1 MPGLSGDSVVG
12 VTSFGP
18 SDCRAPYSYYTRV
31 EDHLPWLKEKLA
43 LPIPAAPSGSSDSQA
58 SSGSAVDALL
68 AIASNVADWLS
79 SVPSRRQPAS

>member
-1 MPGLSGDSVVG
+1 MLPDLSGDSVVG

-43 LPIPAAPSGSSDSQA
+43 LPIPAAPSGSSGSSDSQA
-58 SSGSAVDALL
+58 SSGSAMDALL

-79 SVPSRRQPAS
+79 SVPSRR